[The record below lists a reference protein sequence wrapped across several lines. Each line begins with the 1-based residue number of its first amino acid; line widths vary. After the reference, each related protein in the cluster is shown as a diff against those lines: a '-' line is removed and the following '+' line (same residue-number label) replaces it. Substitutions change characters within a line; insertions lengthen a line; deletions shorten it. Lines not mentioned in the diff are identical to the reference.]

1 MQIIYYPAQDDVT
14 AARAAGDPLLLLVAF
29 DEQTAIVAPIDEA
42 VEHNILLERAGKA
55 GLIDG
60 DSRQIDRYFRAVVD
74 EDGADWTFVCP
85 SDYRGITDKVRRI
98 SAFYRDGFA
107 ALSNALLKLG
117 LMVGIDIPRRY
128 RRHLNMLADE
138 SANI

>member
-42 VEHNILLERAGKA
+42 VEHNILLERAGRA

-60 DSRQIDRYFRAVVD
+60 DSRQIDRYFRAVVN

-85 SDYRGITDKVRRI
+85 AGYKGISDKGRRI
-98 SAFYRDGFA
+98 AAFYRDGFA
-107 ALSNALLKLG
+107 AISEALG
-117 LMVGIDIPRRY
+117 IMRIFVGIRLRG
-128 RRHLNMLADE
+128 AE
-138 SANI
+138 AF

>member
-14 AARAAGDPLLLLVAF
+14 AAMKAGDPLLLLVSF
-29 DEQTAIVAPIDEA
+29 DEQTAIVAPIDDA
-42 VEHNILLERAGKA
+42 VEHNILLDRAGKA

-60 DSRQIDRYFRAVVD
+60 DSHQIDQYFRAVVN

-85 SDYRGITDKVRRI
+85 SNYRGITDKVRRI

-107 ALSNALLKLG
+107 ALSHALLELG
-117 LMVGIDIPRRY
+117 LMVGIDIPRRF

-138 SANI
+138 STNL

>member
-14 AARAAGDPLLLLVAF
+14 AARKAGDPLMLLVSF

-42 VEHNILLERAGKA
+42 VEHNILLDRAGKA

-60 DSRQIDRYFRAVVD
+60 DSRQIDQYFHAVVN

-85 SDYRGITDKVRRI
+85 SNYRGITDKVRRI

-107 ALSNALLKLG
+107 ALSNALLELG
-117 LMVGIDIPRRY
+117 LMVGIDIPRRF

-138 SANI
+138 STNL

>member
-14 AARAAGDPLLLLVAF
+14 AARKAGDPLMLLVSF

-42 VEHNILLERAGKA
+42 VEHNILLDRAGKA

-60 DSRQIDRYFRAVVD
+60 DSRQIDQYFHAVVN

-85 SDYRGITDKVRRI
+85 SNYHGITDKVRRI

-107 ALSNALLKLG
+107 ALSHALLELG

-138 SANI
+138 STNL

>member
-14 AARAAGDPLLLLVAF
+14 AAMKAGDPLLLLVSF
-29 DEQTAIVAPIDEA
+29 DEQTAIVAPIDDA
-42 VEHNILLERAGKA
+42 VEHNILLDRAGKA

-60 DSRQIDRYFRAVVD
+60 DSRQIDQYFRAVVD

-85 SDYRGITDKVRRI
+85 SNYHGITDKVRRI

-107 ALSNALLKLG
+107 ALSHALLELG

-138 SANI
+138 STNL

>member
-14 AARAAGDPLLLLVAF
+14 AAREAGDPLMLLVSF

-42 VEHNILLERAGKA
+42 VEHNILLDRAGKA
-55 GLIDG
+55 GLING
-60 DSRQIDRYFRAVVD
+60 DSRHINQYFRAVVD
-74 EDGADWTFVCP
+74 ENGADWTFVCP
-85 SDYRGITDKVRRI
+85 SNYRGITDKVQRI

-138 SANI
+138 STNL

>member
-1 MQIIYYPAQDDVT
+1 MQLIYYPAQDDVT
-14 AARAAGDPLLLLVAF
+14 AAMKAGDPLLLLVSF
-29 DEQTAIVAPIDEA
+29 DEQTAIVAPIDDA
-42 VEHNILLERAGKA
+42 VEHNILLDRAGKA

-60 DSRQIDRYFRAVVD
+60 DSRQIDQYFRAVVD

-85 SDYRGITDKVRRI
+85 SNYHGITDKVRRI

-107 ALSNALLKLG
+107 ALSHALLELG

-138 SANI
+138 STNL